1 MKIIILDFDG
11 TIADTRSSIIKTVQM
26 TLQELHL
33 PLANEKRIKE
43 LIGLPLKD
51 TFEKAAYIND
61 CEIFKT
67 AITKYREIY
76 NEISLNTVQ
85 LFPNVKNTMNQL
97 YTSGY
102 KVAVASSKGCDSLI
116 TLLEK
121 FGIMPYI
128 SIALGEQ
135 DVKHKKPAPDVVLR
149 ILEMLK
155 SLPRETLV
163 VGDTIY
169 DIQMGQNAGC
179 RTCGVTYGNHTK
191 YQLLHQGADYVI
203 DDFSEIKSIQFL

>member
-1 MKIIILDFDG
+1 MKTIILDFDG

-26 TLQELHL
+26 TLHELNL
-33 PLANEKRIKE
+33 PLGNEKRIKE

-51 TFEKAAYIND
+51 TFEKAADISN
-61 CEIFKT
+61 CEILKI
-67 AITKYREIY
+67 AIAKYREMY

-85 LFPNVKNTMNQL
+85 LFPHVNDTLNQL
-97 YTSGY
+97 CKAGY
-102 KVAVASSKGCDSLI
+102 KMAVASSKGCDSLI

-121 FGIMPYI
+121 LGVMPYI
-128 SIALGEQ
+128 SIVLGEQ
-135 DVKHKKPAPDVVLR
+135 DVKHKKPAPDMVLR

-155 SLPRETLV
+155 SLPHETLV

-169 DIQMGQNAGC
+169 DIQMGQNASC

-203 DDFSEIKSIQFL
+203 DDFSKIKSIHFL